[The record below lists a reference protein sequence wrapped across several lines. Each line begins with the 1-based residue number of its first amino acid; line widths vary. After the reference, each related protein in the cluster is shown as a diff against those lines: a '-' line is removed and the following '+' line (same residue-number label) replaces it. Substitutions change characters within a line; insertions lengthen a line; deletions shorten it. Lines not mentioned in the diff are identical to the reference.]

1 MLERGVVVS
10 YETIRRWCDKFG
22 QANANRLRRRRAR
35 PGDKWFLDEVFVRI
49 NGVQHYLWHAVDQD
63 GTVLDVLDG
72 MRVGPVRAGG
82 ARASCRGLPSRRS
95 LDR

>member
-49 NGVQHYLWHAVDQD
+49 NGVQHYLGRPAHPAA
-63 GTVLDVLDG
+63 TVREGLAG
-72 MRVGPVRAGG
+72 RRGARAGP
-82 ARASCRGLPSRRS
+82 RDSLASCRGLPSRRS